1 MKFIFRVHKHTQIEI
16 DSWRKIGF
24 TTITD
29 NNFSEYGVIS
39 ATANLNFMSPL
50 NATLTAIN
58 LHSDKLSDIVDK
70 VNERD
75 SLYLYTQ
82 SKPNLI
88 LVPNN
93 KGDSLKKSG
102 ADYYTTQILSF
113 CNFYRYK
120 YLHFTHFGFINGF
133 FQSEEISKILN
144 IFLNPLI
151 HKNLDIIYFEI
162 DSSHLQNLQN
172 IFYDISNR
180 IYRLNIHNVEV
191 IYAQEFEFVE
201 PQKTISGYTSAQFRP
216 KEN

>member
-58 LHSDKLSDIVDK
+58 LHSDKLSEIVEK

-93 KGDSLKKSG
+93 KGDSLTKSG
-102 ADYYTTQILSF
+102 ADYYSTQILSF

-120 YLHFTHFGFINGF
+120 YKQPFGDSNWSTYVALPCDKTVTRKEKKLIF
-133 FQSEEISKILN
+133 KIQ
-144 IFLNPLI
+144 I
-151 HKNLDIIYFEI
+151 
-162 DSSHLQNLQN
+162 
-172 IFYDISNR
+172 
-180 IYRLNIHNVEV
+180 
-191 IYAQEFEFVE
+191 
-201 PQKTISGYTSAQFRP
+201 
-216 KEN
+216 